1 MFPMSLITTASPWI
15 SNTNENKKRIPS
27 IRRTSNKEEDANSY
41 REPMQ
46 NKKTPPT
53 IEELEE
59 SNNKRNDKISDLLNQ
74 MTEADNENDNLGD
87 FTPLEPPAIQTK
99 KDGEDD
105 TTNRL
110 NQFIPEMP
118 RFSHLKPSQAHESA
132 NKVRYGADDTRVNRL
147 SNYNKV
153 YEGMQ
158 NKADVAPYYSK
169 MGIGSQM
176 DDGRL
181 MEKINYMIHLLEQQ
195 QHEKTDNITEEFLL
209 YTFLGVFVVY
219 VLDSFARSGKYI
231 R

>member
-1 MFPMSLITTASPWI
+1 MSLVTSASPWI
-15 SNTNENKKRIPS
+15 NNNTNENKKRVPS
-27 IRRTSNKEEDANSY
+27 IRRNQKKDEETTY
-41 REPMQ
+41 IEPMQ
-46 NKKTPPT
+46 NTKMPAS
-53 IEELEE
+53 IEETEE
-59 SNNKRNDKISDLLNQ
+59 KNTNRNNKITDLLNQ

-87 FTPLEPPAIQTK
+87 FTPLEPPVIQSK
-99 KDGEDD
+99 KDEEDN
-105 TTNRL
+105 TNDRL

-118 RFSHLKPSQAHESA
+118 RFSHLKPNEQHESA
-132 NKVRYGADDTRVNRL
+132 NKIRYGADDSKVNRL

-158 NKADVAPYYSK
+158 NKQHSDAVPYYSK
-169 MGIGSQM
+169 MGIGSQL
-176 DDGRL
+176 DDTRL

>member
-1 MFPMSLITTASPWI
+1 MSLITTASPWI
-15 SNTNENKKRIPS
+15 NNNTNENKKRIPS
-27 IRRTSNKEEDANSY
+27 IRRNQNKDEELTYS
-41 REPMQ
+41 EPMQ
-46 NKKTPPT
+46 NKKMPPS
-53 IEELEE
+53 IEEAEE
-59 SNNKRNDKISDLLNQ
+59 NNTKRNNKVNELLNQ
-74 MTEADNENDNLGD
+74 MTDADNENDNLGD
-87 FTPLEPPAIQTK
+87 FTPLEPPAIQSK

-105 TTNRL
+105 STNRL

-118 RFSHLKPSQAHESA
+118 RFANLKPSEDHESG
-132 NKVRYGADDTRVNRL
+132 NRVRYGADDSKVNRL
-147 SNYNKV
+147 SSYNKV

-158 NKADVAPYYSK
+158 NKQETGATPYYSK
-169 MGIGSQM
+169 MGIGSQL
-176 DDGRL
+176 DDSRL

>member
-1 MFPMSLITTASPWI
+1 MSLIATASPWI
-15 SNTNENKKRIPS
+15 HTNTNENKKRIPS
-27 IRRTSNKEEDANSY
+27 IRRNQKKEEEPSHS
-41 REPMQ
+41 EPMK
-46 NKKTPPT
+46 NMKTPLS
-53 IEELEE
+53 IEDVEE
-59 SNNKRNDKISDLLNQ
+59 SNNKRNNKINDLLNQ

-87 FTPLEPPAIQTK
+87 FTPLEPPAIQSK
-99 KDGEDD
+99 KDGEEESN
-105 TTNRL
+105 NRL

-118 RFSHLKPSQAHESA
+118 RFSHLKPSETHESA
-132 NKVRYGADDTRVNRL
+132 NKVRYGADDSKVNRL

-158 NKADVAPYYSK
+158 NKQDTEATPYYSK
-169 MGIGSQM
+169 MGIGSQL
-176 DDGRL
+176 DDSRL

>member
-1 MFPMSLITTASPWI
+1 MSLVTTASPWI
-15 SNTNENKKRIPS
+15 NNNTNENKKRIPS
-27 IRRTSNKEEDANSY
+27 IRRNQKKDEEPTYS
-41 REPMQ
+41 EPMQ
-46 NKKTPPT
+46 NKKMPPS
-53 IEELEE
+53 IEEAEE
-59 SNNKRNDKISDLLNQ
+59 NNTKRNNKITDLLNQ

-87 FTPLEPPAIQTK
+87 FTPLEPPAIQSK
-99 KDGEDD
+99 KDDEDN
-105 TTNRL
+105 TKERL

-118 RFSHLKPSQAHESA
+118 HFSHLKPSEQHESA
-132 NKVRYGADDTRVNRL
+132 NKVRYGADDSKVNRL
-147 SNYNKV
+147 SSYKKV

-158 NKADVAPYYSK
+158 NKQDAGAVPYYSK
-169 MGIGSQM
+169 MGIGSQL
-176 DDGRL
+176 DDSRL

>member
-1 MFPMSLITTASPWI
+1 MSLVTTASPWI
-15 SNTNENKKRIPS
+15 HTNTNENKKRVPS
-27 IRRTSNKEEDANSY
+27 IRRNQKKDEEITYS
-41 REPMQ
+41 EPM
-46 NKKTPPT
+46 KTMKQAPS
-53 IEELEE
+53 IEEVEE
-59 SNNKRNDKISDLLNQ
+59 SNNKRNKKITDLLNQ
-74 MTEADNENDNLGD
+74 MTETDNENDNLGD

-99 KDGEDD
+99 KDGEEDQ
-105 TTNRL
+105 NGRL

-118 RFSHLKPSQAHESA
+118 RFSHLKPAENHESA
-132 NKVRYGADDTRVNRL
+132 NKIRYGADDTKVNRL

-158 NKADVAPYYSK
+158 NKQDTGAIPYYSK
-169 MGIGSQM
+169 MGIGSQL
-176 DDGRL
+176 DDSRL

>member
-1 MFPMSLITTASPWI
+1 MSLITTASPWI
-15 SNTNENKKRIPS
+15 HTNTNENKKRVPS
-27 IRRTSNKEEDANSY
+27 IRRNQKKEEEPSHS
-41 REPMQ
+41 EPMK
-46 NKKTPPT
+46 NMKTPPS
-53 IEELEE
+53 IEEVEE
-59 SNNKRNDKISDLLNQ
+59 SNNKRNNKINDLLNQ

-87 FTPLEPPAIQTK
+87 FTPLEPPAVQSK
-99 KDGEDD
+99 QDGEEDS
-105 TTNRL
+105 TGRL
-110 NQFIPEMP
+110 DQFIPEMP
-118 RFSHLKPSQAHESA
+118 RFSHLKPSETHESA
-132 NKVRYGADDTRVNRL
+132 NKVRYGADDSKVNRL

-158 NKADVAPYYSK
+158 NKQDTDASPYYSK
-169 MGIGSQM
+169 MGIGSQL
-176 DDGRL
+176 DDSRL